1 MTLLFGLLLLVGPIV
16 VLLGAWL
23 VDAMQL
29 VRRLTGRGE
38 IADVADEETR
48 ALIDGDSPLPAAEAV
63 RVTHEFADLINSSP
77 DLQQFDRDLKR
88 FYVIGDER

>member
-1 MTLLFGLLLLVGPIV
+1 MTLLLGLLLLVGPIV

-23 VDAMQL
+23 VGAMQL
-29 VRRLTGRGE
+29 VRRLCGRGE
-38 IADVADEETR
+38 VDALDEDTR
-48 ALIDGDSPLPAAEAV
+48 ARIDGDSPLPAAEAV

-77 DLQQFDRDLKR
+77 DLKQFECDLKR

>member
-38 IADVADEETR
+38 IADVADEET
-48 ALIDGDSPLPAAEAV
+48 GDSPLPAAEAV